1 MSSTALTGNF
11 APLEHDMCYLPQAP
25 PTHLPLAPSVLILA
39 GTLCQ
44 KVESLAGNFAPLVH
58 RQLSKTH

>member
-11 APLEHDMCYLPQAP
+11 APLEHDMCYLLQAP
-25 PTHLPLAPSVLILA
+25 HASPPSPLSFNIGRNTMSKKLSRL
-39 GTLCQ
+39 Q
-44 KVESLAGNFAPLVH
+44 EFFAPLVH